1 MEPISRDA
9 LPSLDLAFMTEGQKE
24 LTREAILAEE
34 RLKATQLEIEKN
46 LAASNNLKNQVTRF
60 SERQKVYMTAIV
72 ISSVFA
78 GAFVVMSYYK

>member
-9 LPSLDLAFMTEGQKE
+9 LPSLDLAFMTERQKE

-34 RLKATQLEIEKN
+34 RLKATQLEIERN

-60 SERQKVYMTAIV
+60 SERQKVYMTAIIV
-72 ISSVFA
+72 SSVFA